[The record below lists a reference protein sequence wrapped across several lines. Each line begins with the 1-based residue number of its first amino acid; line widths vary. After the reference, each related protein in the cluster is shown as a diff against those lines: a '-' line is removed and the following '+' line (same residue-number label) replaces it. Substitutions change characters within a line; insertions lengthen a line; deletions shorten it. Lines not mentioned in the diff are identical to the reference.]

1 MPYIVSSHGVPIGIT
16 DLGFVRIGGP
26 FRSGW
31 FQPNAEGERLMP
43 VITGVP
49 AAARAYA
56 RHRRATAG
64 REFDA
69 PLDPTAAILLDE
81 AKAALERVAALRLTL
96 HHEDGTLIPTE
107 SVGIQDMQQLLELGR
122 LDDAGDADDELRGWS
137 PEEDALDA
145 RIEEAVG
152 HDLEIVEEMRRE
164 REAEGEE
171 RDESAEWT
179 PDDEL
184 PERERYQV
192 HVILLDEDEIP

>member
-1 MPYIVSSHGVPIGIT
+1 MPYIVSSHGVPIGVT

-64 REFDA
+64 RDVDA
-69 PLDPTAAILLDE
+69 PMDPTAAALLDE
-81 AKAALERVAALRLTL
+81 AKAALERVASLRLTL
-96 HHEDGTLIPTE
+96 HHGDGTIIPTE

-122 LDDAGDADDELRGWS
+122 LDDAEDEAPGWS
-137 PEEDALDA
+137 PDEDALDA
-145 RIEEAVG
+145 ELAKAAE
-152 HDLEIVEEMRRE
+152 HDLEIIEELRRE
-164 REAEGEE
+164 RVAEG
-171 RDESAEWT
+171 DESDELPEWT

-184 PERERYQV
+184 PGRERYQV